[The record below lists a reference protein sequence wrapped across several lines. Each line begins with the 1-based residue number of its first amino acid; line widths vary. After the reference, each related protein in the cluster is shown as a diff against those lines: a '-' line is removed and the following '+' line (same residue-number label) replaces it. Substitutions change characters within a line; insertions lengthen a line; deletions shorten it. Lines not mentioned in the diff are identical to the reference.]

1 MNVLEIYA
9 IFLICFL
16 SGIFVG
22 AVLLAFY
29 DASHENDWR
38 SVEQWL
44 TDMRNQKWKMKR
56 FGENLSFLKRYCLKH
71 KRPADCAGC
80 ALKGK
85 GHCTLH
91 DMPQVWETWDLAER
105 LARAADEVE
114 KNGKRKA

>member
-1 MNVLEIYA
+1 MNVPEIYA

-38 SVEQWL
+38 SVEEWITSLRSQ
-44 TDMRNQKWKMKR
+44 RWKMER
-56 FGENLSFLKRYCLKH
+56 FAENLTFLKRYCKKH
-71 KRPADCAGC
+71 PIDCAGC

-85 GHCTLH
+85 EHCTLH

-105 LARAADEVE
+105 LARAADEV
-114 KNGKRKA
+114 KKYGQRKA

>member
-1 MNVLEIYA
+1 MNVPEIYG

-29 DASHENDWR
+29 DASHENDC
-38 SVEQWL
+38 
-44 TDMRNQKWKMKR
+44 QKWKMKR

-85 GHCTLH
+85 GHCILH

>member
-1 MNVLEIYA
+1 MNVPEIYA

-38 SVEQWL
+38 S
-44 TDMRNQKWKMKR
+44 
-56 FGENLSFLKRYCLKH
+56 
-71 KRPADCAGC
+71 
-80 ALKGK
+80 
-85 GHCTLH
+85 
-91 DMPQVWETWDLAER
+91 AER

>member
-1 MNVLEIYA
+1 MNVPEIYG

-38 SVEQWL
+38 SVEEWITSLRSQ
-44 TDMRNQKWKMKR
+44 RWKMER
-56 FGENLSFLKRYCLKH
+56 FAENLTFLKRYCKKH
-71 KRPADCAGC
+71 PIDCAGC

-114 KNGKRKA
+114 KNGKWKA

>member
-1 MNVLEIYA
+1 MNVPEIYA

-16 SGIFVG
+16 FGIFVG

-44 TDMRNQKWKMKR
+44 ADMRNQKWKMKR

-85 GHCTLH
+85 GHCILH
-91 DMPQVWETWDLAER
+91 DMPQAWETWDLAER

-114 KNGKRKA
+114 KNGKRKT